1 MRHMPGLHALPTI
14 DEQQLLPEVA
24 ALLQRLR
31 QHIEAKDLELDR
43 KSREIAWRDARLEK
57 LHLELARLK
66 RWKFGAKTE
75 AMNAG
80 QRALFAET
88 LAEHNKN
95 VEKWRAIEAEQG
107 SGN

>member
-43 KSREIAWRDARLEK
+43 KSREIAWRDALFRLTPADVDS
-57 LHLELARLK
+57 LV
-66 RWKFGAKTE
+66 T
-75 AMNAG
+75 
-80 QRALFAET
+80 
-88 LAEHNKN
+88 
-95 VEKWRAIEAEQG
+95 VEE
-107 SGN
+107 S